1 MPGMDVPAA
10 RREVEQITLG
20 QDADQLAFCGYE
32 VLTPLAQ
39 EPTQVQGRSKNLR
52 HTSVPKF
59 EFVNALGPPK
69 KVLGDHVT
77 RKLVRVHAMR
87 SFLREKESAS
97 APGPPK
103 PQIRAPEADSWKAN
117 AGKFKLP
124 TWSRKS
130 SHKSTVAMQEALQ
143 KRARKT
149 GSLLTDELG
158 PINVLPIPLSPH
170 IQRLLHHY
178 HHEFTQ
184 NSFAVNPEGSWYSFA
199 VTDAGLLHAMLSLV
213 ALHYD
218 LGHHMEI
225 SFETAYHQTEAIR
238 LVNERLSDPEAQL
251 TDALIGSV
259 AILANFET
267 MNGTAESAAI
277 HMNGLER
284 MTVLRGGLQGF
295 GKNRVLQRVLTWADF
310 CYSTTWDCGPRFPVL
325 SQSTASLG
333 MSNRFMA
340 TSANEPVQPR
350 FSEIS
355 GVIWDMVEI
364 LETLHLISTA
374 ISSSQITNIDRKFIS
389 NSIYLVEHQ
398 LISLR
403 QDSVVSHSITNL
415 DIDLSGPL
423 QYASHLYLHLAI
435 RELPGTAKMHTRLL
449 NRLENTLPTNL
460 DYLIVVAPDSSLRL
474 LLWILFIGAATSR
487 GKGEQTRFVTNLRQV
502 SLALQIYGQEDF
514 ERSLKSVLW
523 LDRFCN
529 SHCTTLS
536 PEIFLL

>member
-1 MPGMDVPAA
+1 MPGTDVPAA
-10 RREVEQITLG
+10 GQITLG
-20 QDADQLAFCGYE
+20 QDADQSTFWGDG
-32 VLTPLAQ
+32 VLMPLEQ
-39 EPTQVQGRSKNLR
+39 EPTQVQSRSKMNPK
-52 HTSVPKF
+52 HTSIPKF
-59 EFVNALGPPK
+59 EFINALGPPK

-103 PQIRAPEADSWKAN
+103 PQIGAPEADSWKAS

-143 KRARKT
+143 KGARKT
-149 GSLLTDELG
+149 SSLLAKELG
-158 PINVLPIPLSPH
+158 PINVFPITLSPH
-170 IQRLLHHY
+170 IQQLLYHY

-184 NSFAVNPEGSWYSFA
+184 NSLAVNPEGSWYSFA
-199 VTDAGLLHAMLSLV
+199 VTDAGLLHATLSLV

-218 LGHHMEI
+218 LGHHMEV
-225 SFETAYHQTEAIR
+225 SFETTYQQSEAIR

-259 AILANFET
+259 AILTNFET

-284 MTVLRGGLQGF
+284 MTVLRGGLQGL

-333 MSNRFMA
+333 MSIHFVA
-340 TSANEPVQPR
+340 TSANEPMQPR
-350 FSEIS
+350 FSDLSE
-355 GVIWDMVEI
+355 VAWDMVEI

-374 ISSSQITNIDRKFIS
+374 ICSSQITNIDRKFIS

-403 QDSVVSHSITNL
+403 QDSVVSRSIIDL
-415 DIDLSGPL
+415 DIDLSGSL

-435 RELPGTAKMHTRLL
+435 RELPGSAKMHTRLL
-449 NRLENTLPTNL
+449 NQLKNTLPTNL
-460 DYLIVVAPDSSLRL
+460 DYLIAVAPNSSLRL
-474 LLWILFIGAATSR
+474 LLWILFIGAAASR
-487 GKGEQTRFVTNLRQV
+487 GKGEQTCFVTNLRQV
-502 SLALQIYGQEDF
+502 SLALQIYGHKDF
-514 ERSLKSVLW
+514 EWSLKGVLW
-523 LDRFCN
+523 LDGFCN

-536 PEIFLL
+536 PEIFSL

>member
-1 MPGMDVPAA
+1 
-10 RREVEQITLG
+10 
-20 QDADQLAFCGYE
+20 
-32 VLTPLAQ
+32 
-39 EPTQVQGRSKNLR
+39 
-52 HTSVPKF
+52 
-59 EFVNALGPPK
+59 
-69 KVLGDHVT
+69 
-77 RKLVRVHAMR
+77 
-87 SFLREKESAS
+87 
-97 APGPPK
+97 
-103 PQIRAPEADSWKAN
+103 
-117 AGKFKLP
+117 
-124 TWSRKS
+124 
-130 SHKSTVAMQEALQ
+130 
-143 KRARKT
+143 
-149 GSLLTDELG
+149 
-158 PINVLPIPLSPH
+158 
-170 IQRLLHHY
+170 
-178 HHEFTQ
+178 
-184 NSFAVNPEGSWYSFA
+184 
-199 VTDAGLLHAMLSLV
+199 
-213 ALHYD
+213 
-218 LGHHMEI
+218 
-225 SFETAYHQTEAIR
+225 
-238 LVNERLSDPEAQL
+238 
-251 TDALIGSV
+251 
-259 AILANFET
+259 

-295 GKNRVLQRVLTWADF
+295 GKNRVLQRVLTWCDPFSRLVHSPLVNLDWLLICLICRADF

-333 MSNRFMA
+333 MSNRFTA
-340 TSANEPVQPR
+340 TNANEPVQPR
-350 FSEIS
+350 FSELS

-487 GKGEQTRFVTNLRQV
+487 GKGEHTFFVTNLRQV
-502 SLALQIYGQEDF
+502 SLALQIYGQKDF

-536 PEIFLL
+536 PEIFSL

>member
-1 MPGMDVPAA
+1 
-10 RREVEQITLG
+10 
-20 QDADQLAFCGYE
+20 
-32 VLTPLAQ
+32 
-39 EPTQVQGRSKNLR
+39 
-52 HTSVPKF
+52 
-59 EFVNALGPPK
+59 
-69 KVLGDHVT
+69 
-77 RKLVRVHAMR
+77 
-87 SFLREKESAS
+87 
-97 APGPPK
+97 
-103 PQIRAPEADSWKAN
+103 
-117 AGKFKLP
+117 
-124 TWSRKS
+124 
-130 SHKSTVAMQEALQ
+130 
-143 KRARKT
+143 
-149 GSLLTDELG
+149 
-158 PINVLPIPLSPH
+158 
-170 IQRLLHHY
+170 
-178 HHEFTQ
+178 
-184 NSFAVNPEGSWYSFA
+184 
-199 VTDAGLLHAMLSLV
+199 
-213 ALHYD
+213 
-218 LGHHMEI
+218 
-225 SFETAYHQTEAIR
+225 
-238 LVNERLSDPEAQL
+238 
-251 TDALIGSV
+251 
-259 AILANFET
+259 

-295 GKNRVLQRVLTWADF
+295 GKNRVLQRVLTWCVPLSRLIHNPLINLDWLLIYLIRRADF

-350 FSEIS
+350 FSELS
-355 GVIWDMVEI
+355 EVIWDMVEI

-403 QDSVVSHSITNL
+403 QDSVVNHSITNL

-487 GKGEQTRFVTNLRQV
+487 GKGEQTCFVPNLRQV

-536 PEIFLL
+536 PEIFSL

>member
-20 QDADQLAFCGYE
+20 QDADQSAFWGSG
-32 VLTPLAQ
+32 VLTPLEV
-39 EPTQVQGRSKNLR
+39 EPTQVQGRSKMNQR

-103 PQIRAPEADSWKAN
+103 PQTRAPEADSWKAN

-143 KRARKT
+143 KRAGKT
-149 GSLLTDELG
+149 GSLLTNELG

-218 LGHHMEI
+218 LGHHMEV
-225 SFETAYHQTEAIR
+225 SFESAYHQTEAIR

-295 GKNRVLQRVLTWADF
+295 GKNRVLQRVLTWTDF

-333 MSNRFMA
+333 MSNRFMT

-350 FSEIS
+350 FSELS
-355 GVIWDMVEI
+355 EVIWDMVEI

-460 DYLIVVAPDSSLRL
+460 EAGGFQSPFASHIKALSLSLR
-474 LLWILFIGAATSR
+474 
-487 GKGEQTRFVTNLRQV
+487 V
-502 SLALQIYGQEDF
+502 
-514 ERSLKSVLW
+514 RS
-523 LDRFCN
+523 
-529 SHCTTLS
+529 
-536 PEIFLL
+536 